1 MESRVSEAV
10 SGPVA
15 RIPTPPLYGKS
26 FEINCHYRRRYGMH
40 NDELVI
46 HRHTIHIHIVGD
58 SRNLSPAFETAATS
72 SGRDIQDMPGKIKG
86 YLQPKR
92 EVILVTTAG
101 AAAISVWRCAKSF
114 LI

>member
-1 MESRVSEAV
+1 
-10 SGPVA
+10 
-15 RIPTPPLYGKS
+15 
-26 FEINCHYRRRYGMH
+26 MH

-46 HRHTIHIHIVGD
+46 HRHTTHYIVGD

-101 AAAISVWRCAKSF
+101 AAAIS
-114 LI
+114 I